1 MIYCIECSDSLPTE
15 SRCPCKANGN
25 EKSSLICPKCIQK
38 RLRGKLFKRSL
49 LQKKLSDMRQRARVM
64 IENDTIA
71 GQKSNEDLDKLQ
83 ERVEE
88 IQGQVNEVVK

>member
-1 MIYCIECSDSLPTE
+1 
-15 SRCPCKANGN
+15 
-25 EKSSLICPKCIQK
+25 
-38 RLRGKLFKRSL
+38 
-49 LQKKLSDMRQRARVM
+49 MRQRARVM